1 MHSVAFFVDLHF
13 TFRFGCLFENIW
25 TFFLNPN
32 SLHLS
37 TGVVRTFA
45 IKVITKLL
53 FFDCGYCR
61 LLSCLNYSCFF
72 SLLVVNVM
80 GLLNYCVRYARFT
93 DLLCSSISVLKYIFF
108 CILVNE
114 NLFPCVCPFKH
125 VLQCWVDS
133 HDCLKPYLS

>member
-1 MHSVAFFVDLHF
+1 MLSRLTYILLSDL
-13 TFRFGCLFENIW
+13 GACLKIFDL
-25 TFFLNPN
+25 FFLNPH

-37 TGVVRTFA
+37 IGVVRTFA
-45 IKVITKLL
+45 FKVITKLY
-53 FFDCGYCR
+53 FFFHCGFCR

-72 SLLVVNVM
+72 SLLSVNVR

-114 NLFPCVCPFKH
+114 NLFLCAYLFKH
-125 VLQCWVDS
+125 VVQCWVDS
-133 HDCLKPYLS
+133 HDCLIPYLS